1 MKNEEKKSF
10 KCGCV
15 YPCEDYPH
23 CGGTKITL
31 GEPEK
36 EEITSKEKLGW
47 SNTYTPP
54 EHNIIATSFS
64 NLSKVEE
71 RVEEKGTEQVG
82 YVNQLFDTLKKYYSD
97 QDRTLAQMLKT
108 IADLEASHDQFAMR
122 FLEWV
127 NRYDFKKQSWT
138 SEELLKEF
146 KQSLTK

>member
-15 YPCEDYPH
+15 YPCEDYPS

-36 EEITSKEKLGW
+36 
-47 SNTYTPP
+47 
-54 EHNIIATSFS
+54 
-64 NLSKVEE
+64 
-71 RVEEKGTEQVG
+71 EEKGTEQVG

-108 IADLEASHDQFAMR
+108 IADLESSRDQFSIGFADYRLKFEWNGTR
-122 FLEWV
+122 FTRNGMDTLE
-127 NRYDFKKQSWT
+127 
-138 SEELLKEF
+138 
-146 KQSLTK
+146 TK